1 MNAGRPSE
9 PEGARQSTLASLRTY
24 RAEQGQR
31 LPAKLRASLERAIAA
46 LASGRSAP
54 ETELTIRELVTW
66 ELESAQ
72 RAWAA
77 AEVPVAEQV
86 RAVAAQGLAVLR
98 GTGTLKELDAA
109 ERRARSASPKASDLE
124 SFKVGQRFTRPLS

>member
-31 LPAKLRASLERAIAA
+31 LPARLRTSLERAIAA
-46 LASGRSAP
+46 LTSGRPGP
-54 ETELTIRELVTW
+54 ETEATIRELVTW
-66 ELESAQ
+66 ELESVQ

-77 AEVPVAEQV
+77 AEVPVAEPV
-86 RAVAAQGLAVLR
+86 RAVAEQGLAVLR
-98 GTGTLKELDAA
+98 GTGTLAQLDAA
-109 ERRARSASPKASDLE
+109 ERRARRGSPKTNDLGP
-124 SFKVGQRFTRPLS
+124 FKVGQRFTRPLS